1 MKNKKDIIFN
11 KIRFAIM
18 YMLYKEGEVSYK
30 KLKKFLGI
38 TDGNLAS
45 HLRKLEEA
53 GFINFEKTFEGR
65 KPKTIYFL
73 TPKGKKEF
81 EKFIVELE
89 KVIKN
94 VQKGGEAGY
103 E

>member
-1 MKNKKDIIFN
+1 
-11 KIRFAIM
+11 M
-18 YMLYKEGEVSYK
+18 YMLYKEGKVSYK
-30 KLKKFLGI
+30 KLKKILGI

-53 GFINFEKTFEGR
+53 GFINFEKIFEGR

-73 TPKGKKEF
+73 TPEGKEEF
-81 EKFIVELE
+81 EKFIVELG

-94 VQKGGEAGY
+94 VQKGGEASY
-103 E
+103 EWR